1 MSGEPPRASL
11 EDAIERL
18 YGVFAR
24 YRRPAVVE
32 GCPCCVGA
40 ADQAKLHARPLR
52 ALGEEELRR
61 YAFKALTTWGTEDD
75 LRHFLPRILELVA
88 SSGLGVDPQTV
99 LGKLAYGHWERW
111 PEDERAAIRAFLDA
125 WLEETLE
132 RGCGWTLIDVV
143 SSIRRTGGELAPLLA
158 RVELE
163 AARSPAV
170 LLELVGE
177 LASQRKLDS
186 SMSVEDSD
194 TVTAWLAHPDRRE
207 SIERAI
213 EEVADGGER
222 DLARWNL
229 DAPDAR
235 GRVALAARG
244 TSARRG
250 ARPRPPSS
258 PCAELSLSSEQRS
271 PSRAAIARTSARTR
285 AWRATRDAT
294 PGAMPERNMTPVP
307 LADPESSGSIPCR

>member
-1 MSGEPPRASL
+1 MRSSRPVGAFRPGSPVSGEQPRSSL

-18 YGVFAR
+18 YTVFAR

-88 SSGLGVDPQTV
+88 WNQLGIDPQTV

-111 PEDERAAIRAFLDA
+111 PGDERAAIRAFLDA
-125 WLEETLE
+125 WLDETLE
-132 RGCGWTLIDVV
+132 SGRGWTLIDVV
-143 SSIRRTGGELAPLLA
+143 SSIRRTGGELAPLLS

-163 AARSPAV
+163 AARSRAGRAV
-170 LLELVGE
+170 LLELVSK
-177 LASQRKLDS
+177 LASQRKLDTW
-186 SMSVEDSD
+186 MTLEDSD
-194 TVTAWLAHPDRRE
+194 AVTAWLAHPDRRA

-213 EEVADGGER
+213 DEVSDAGER
-222 DLARWNL
+222 DLARWSL
-229 DAPDAR
+229 DALLLRA
-235 GRVALAARG
+235 G
-244 TSARRG
+244 T
-250 ARPRPPSS
+250 
-258 PCAELSLSSEQRS
+258 
-271 PSRAAIARTSARTR
+271 
-285 AWRATRDAT
+285 
-294 PGAMPERNMTPVP
+294 
-307 LADPESSGSIPCR
+307 